1 MKKYFAE
8 LILIVISLLPYAYL
22 WLIWEQLP
30 DTVPTH
36 FNFQGQAD
44 DWSSKSTLLYLPGLL
59 GIGIYLLMLILPSL
73 DPKNKLRDMGQKF
86 FTIRLILALF
96 MTALSLYI
104 LYASWDGRM
113 NGPNFIMLIMGAF
126 FAALGNYLQ
135 AVRPNY
141 FVGIRTPWTLE
152 NEEVWKSTHRLG
164 GKIWMIGGLMIL
176 LLALIRNHTVL
187 ISILFGV
194 IMTIM
199 VLVPVIH
206 SYRKFRQLRQSNQL
220 PGGE

>member
-30 DTVPTH
+30 ETVPTH

-44 DWSSKSTLLYLPGLL
+44 DWSPKSTLLYLPGLL

-96 MTALSLYI
+96 MTALSIYI
-104 LYASWDGRM
+104 LYASREGGM
-113 NGPNFIMLIMGAF
+113 EGPNEIMLITGFF
-126 FAALGNYLQ
+126 FALLGNYMQ

-152 NEEVWKSTHRLG
+152 NEEVWRSTHRLG
-164 GKIWMIGGLMIL
+164 GKIWMIGGISIIL
-176 LLALIRNHTVL
+176 IALIRDHTLL
-187 ISILFGV
+187 ISILYGV
-194 IMTIM
+194 VLAIM